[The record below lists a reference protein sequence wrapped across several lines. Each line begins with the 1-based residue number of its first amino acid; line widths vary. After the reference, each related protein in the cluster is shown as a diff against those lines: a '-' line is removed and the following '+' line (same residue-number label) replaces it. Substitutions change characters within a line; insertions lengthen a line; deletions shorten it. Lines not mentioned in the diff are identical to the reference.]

1 MARRKV
7 TVQEAADRLDAG
19 VDAVRQRIKRGKL
32 ERAEADDPEDPRVYV
47 WLDLDQSESRHKV
60 EVEDDPASGNGVA
73 LVESLQA
80 QVGHLLRELEI
91 RNEELRRKDHL
102 LAAAIERIPRRSS
115 RPRGSRTAPPV
126 PPKPRRTRSPG
137 QPREGRTRTRRRP
150 GGAGCSADWRQEHHG
165 GDSRP
170 R

>member
-7 TVQEAADRLDAG
+7 TVQEAADRLDAS

-32 ERAEADDPEDPRVYV
+32 ERAEADDPSDSRVYV
-47 WLDLDQSESRHKV
+47 WLDIDQTESRYKV
-60 EVEDDPASGNGVA
+60 EVEDEPANGNGLA

-102 LAAAIERIPRRSS
+102 LAAAIERIPPQLEAPKVQNGSSDSAEAAGGPEPRSAARGAQEDAQVPWWRR
-115 RPRGSRTAPPV
+115 V
-126 PPKPRRTRSPG
+126 F
-137 QPREGRTRTRRRP
+137 
-150 GGAGCSADWRQEHHG
+150 GG
-165 GDSRP
+165 
-170 R
+170 

>member
-7 TVQEAADRLDAG
+7 TVQEASDRLDAS

-32 ERAEADDPEDPRVYV
+32 ERAEADDPTDPRVYV
-47 WLDLDQSESRHKV
+47 WLDLDQTDARHKV
-60 EVEDDPASGNGVA
+60 EVEDESANGNGGP

-102 LAAAIERIPRRSS
+102 LAAAIERIP
-115 RPRGSRTAPPV
+115 PQIEA
-126 PPKPRRTRSPG
+126 PKPHNGSSAAAEATDGSGPRSA
-137 QPREGRTRTRRRP
+137 T
-150 GGAGCSADWRQEHHG
+150 GGAQEATQAPWWRRVFG
-165 GDSRP
+165 A
-170 R
+170 

>member
-7 TVQEAADRLDAG
+7 TVQEAADRLDAS

-32 ERAEADDPEDPRVYV
+32 ERAEADDPTDPRVYV
-47 WLDLDQSESRHKV
+47 WLDLDRTESRHKV
-60 EVEDDPASGNGVA
+60 EVEEEPANGNGVA

-102 LAAAIERIPRRSS
+102 LAAAIERIP
-115 RPRGSRTAPPV
+115 PQLEA
-126 PPKPRRTRSPG
+126 PKPQNGYPAAAG
-137 QPREGRTRTRRRP
+137 VGEGPQQPRSATGSAQEAAQGSEKRSWWRRAF
-150 GGAGCSADWRQEHHG
+150 GG
-165 GDSRP
+165 
-170 R
+170 

>member
-7 TVQEAADRLDAG
+7 TVQEAADRLDAS

-32 ERAEADDPEDPRVYV
+32 ERAEADDPTDPRVYV
-47 WLDLDQSESRHKV
+47 WLDLDHTESRHKV
-60 EVEDDPASGNGVA
+60 EGESESANGNDQA

-102 LAAAIERIPRRSS
+102 LAAAIERIPPQLEAPKTQNGQNGAAATTHDPEGSTARAGDAEN
-115 RPRGSRTAPPV
+115 PRGFWSRLF
-126 PPKPRRTRSPG
+126 
-137 QPREGRTRTRRRP
+137 
-150 GGAGCSADWRQEHHG
+150 GG
-165 GDSRP
+165 
-170 R
+170 

>member
-7 TVQEAADRLDAG
+7 TVQEASDRLDAS

-32 ERAEADDPEDPRVYV
+32 ERAEADDPTDPRVYV
-47 WLDLDQSESRHKV
+47 WLDLDQTDARHKA
-60 EVEDDPASGNGVA
+60 EVEDESANGNGGP

-102 LAAAIERIPRRSS
+102 LAAAIERIP
-115 RPRGSRTAPPV
+115 PQLEA
-126 PPKPRRTRSPG
+126 PKPQNGSSG
-137 QPREGRTRTRRRP
+137 AAE
-150 GGAGCSADWRQEHHG
+150 GAGRPEPQSAARGTQEDAHVPWWRRMFG
-165 GDSRP
+165 G
-170 R
+170 

>member
-7 TVQEAADRLDAG
+7 TVQEASDGLDAS

-32 ERAEADDPEDPRVYV
+32 ERAEADDPTDPRVYV
-47 WLDLDQSESRHKV
+47 WLDLDQTESRHKV
-60 EVEDDPASGNGVA
+60 EVEDEPANGNGGA

-102 LAAAIERIPRRSS
+102 LAAAIERIPPQLEAPRQQNGSSAAAGAAEGSEPRSA
-115 RPRGSRTAPPV
+115 T
-126 PPKPRRTRSPG
+126 
-137 QPREGRTRTRRRP
+137 
-150 GGAGCSADWRQEHHG
+150 GGAHEDSQTPWWRRVFG
-165 GDSRP
+165 G
-170 R
+170 

>member
-7 TVQEAADRLDAG
+7 TVQEAADRLDAS

-32 ERAEADDPEDPRVYV
+32 ERAEAEDPSDPRVYV
-47 WLDLDQSESRHKV
+47 WLDLDQTESRHKV
-60 EVEDDPASGNGVA
+60 ESEEGHEHGNGEA

-102 LAAAIERIPRRSS
+102 LAAAIERIPPQLEAPRQENGSS
-115 RPRGSRTAPPV
+115 AV
-126 PPKPRRTRSPG
+126 A
-137 QPREGRTRTRRRP
+137 
-150 GGAGCSADWRQEHHG
+150 GGAEGYEPHRTTGGAQAAPEAAEKRPWWRRAFG
-165 GDSRP
+165 A
-170 R
+170 

>member
-7 TVQEAADRLDAG
+7 TVQEAADRLDAS

-32 ERAEADDPEDPRVYV
+32 ERAEADDPSDLRVYV
-47 WLDLDQSESRHKV
+47 WLDFDQTEYRHKV
-60 EVEDDPASGNGVA
+60 EVEDEPANGNGVA

-102 LAAAIERIPRRSS
+102 LAAAIERIPPQLEAPKSQNGSS
-115 RPRGSRTAPPV
+115 GAA
-126 PPKPRRTRSPG
+126 
-137 QPREGRTRTRRRP
+137 E
-150 GGAGCSADWRQEHHG
+150 GAGGPEPRSAARGAQEDAHVPWWRRVFG
-165 GDSRP
+165 G
-170 R
+170 

>member
-7 TVQEAADRLDAG
+7 TVQEAADRLDAS

-32 ERAEADDPEDPRVYV
+32 ERAEADDPNDPKVYV
-47 WLDLDQSESRHKV
+47 WLDLDQTESRHKV
-60 EVEDDPASGNGVA
+60 EVEDKAANGNGVA

-102 LAAAIERIPRRSS
+102 LAAAIERIP
-115 RPRGSRTAPPV
+115 PQLEA
-126 PPKPRRTRSPG
+126 PKPQNGPSG
-137 QPREGRTRTRRRP
+137 AAE
-150 GGAGCSADWRQEHHG
+150 GAGRPEPQSAARGTQEDAHVPWWRRMFG
-165 GDSRP
+165 G
-170 R
+170 

>member
-7 TVQEAADRLDAG
+7 TVQEAADRLDAS

-32 ERAEADDPEDPRVYV
+32 ERAEADDPSDPRVYV
-47 WLDLDQSESRHKV
+47 WLDLDQTEARHKV
-60 EVEDDPASGNGVA
+60 EVEDGPANGNGVA

-102 LAAAIERIPRRSS
+102 LAAAIERIPPQLEAPKPQNGSSDAAEAAEGPEPWSATGGAQQAPES
-115 RPRGSRTAPPV
+115 RPWW
-126 PPKPRRTRSPG
+126 RRVFG
-137 QPREGRTRTRRRP
+137 E
-150 GGAGCSADWRQEHHG
+150 
-165 GDSRP
+165 
-170 R
+170 

>member
-7 TVQEAADRLDAG
+7 TVQEAADRLDAS

-32 ERAEADDPEDPRVYV
+32 ERAEADDPSDARVYV
-47 WLDLDQSESRHKV
+47 WLDLDQTESRHKV
-60 EVEDDPASGNGVA
+60 EVEDRTVDGNGQA

-102 LAAAIERIPRRSS
+102 LAAAIERIP
-115 RPRGSRTAPPV
+115 PQLEA
-126 PPKPRRTRSPG
+126 PKPRDG
-137 QPREGRTRTRRRP
+137 QNGASAAPREP
-150 GGAGCSADWRQEHHG
+150 ESGGTDGPAAREGVAEPPRGFWSRLFG
-165 GDSRP
+165 G
-170 R
+170 

>member
-7 TVQEAADRLDAG
+7 TVQEAADRLDAS

-32 ERAEADDPEDPRVYV
+32 ERAEADDPNDPKVYV
-47 WLDLDQSESRHKV
+47 WLDLDQTESRHKV
-60 EVEDDPASGNGVA
+60 EVEDEPANANGVA

-102 LAAAIERIPRRSS
+102 LAAAIERIPPQLEAPKTQNGSS
-115 RPRGSRTAPPV
+115 GAA
-126 PPKPRRTRSPG
+126 
-137 QPREGRTRTRRRP
+137 E
-150 GGAGCSADWRQEHHG
+150 GAGGPEPQSAARGTQEDAHVPWWRRMFG
-165 GDSRP
+165 G
-170 R
+170 

>member
-7 TVQEAADRLDAG
+7 TVQEAADRLDAS

-32 ERAEADDPEDPRVYV
+32 ERAEADDPSDLRVYV
-47 WLDLDQSESRHKV
+47 WLDFDQTESRHKV
-60 EVEDDPASGNGVA
+60 EGEGEHANGNGEA

-102 LAAAIERIPRRSS
+102 LAAAIERIPPQLEAPRQQNGSS
-115 RPRGSRTAPPV
+115 GAAEAPEGS
-126 PPKPRRTRSPG
+126 
-137 QPREGRTRTRRRP
+137 QPRHAT
-150 GGAGCSADWRQEHHG
+150 GGAQEAPQAPHGRPWWRRVFG
-165 GDSRP
+165 G
-170 R
+170 

>member
-7 TVQEAADRLDAG
+7 TVQEAADRLDAS

-32 ERAEADDPEDPRVYV
+32 ERAEADDPSDPRVYV
-47 WLDLDQSESRHKV
+47 WLDLDQTESRHKV
-60 EVEDDPASGNGVA
+60 EVEDEPANGNGVA

-102 LAAAIERIPRRSS
+102 LAAAIERIPPQLEAPKSQNGSS
-115 RPRGSRTAPPV
+115 GAA
-126 PPKPRRTRSPG
+126 
-137 QPREGRTRTRRRP
+137 E
-150 GGAGCSADWRQEHHG
+150 GAGGPEQPQSAARGTQEDAHVPWWRRMFG
-165 GDSRP
+165 G
-170 R
+170 

>member
-1 MARRKV
+1 MARRKA
-7 TVQEAADRLDAG
+7 TVQEAADRLDAS

-32 ERAEADDPEDPRVYV
+32 ERAEADDPKDPRVYV

-60 EVEDDPASGNGVA
+60 EVEDEPANGNGGA

-102 LAAAIERIPRRSS
+102 LAAAIERIPPQLEAPRQQNGSSGAAEVAEDPEPRSA
-115 RPRGSRTAPPV
+115 T
-126 PPKPRRTRSPG
+126 
-137 QPREGRTRTRRRP
+137 
-150 GGAGCSADWRQEHHG
+150 GGAHEDTQAPWWRRVFG
-165 GDSRP
+165 G
-170 R
+170 

>member
-7 TVQEAADRLDAG
+7 TVQEAADRLDAS

-32 ERAEADDPEDPRVYV
+32 ERAEADDPNDPKVYV
-47 WLDLDQSESRHKV
+47 WLDLDQTESRHKV
-60 EVEDDPASGNGVA
+60 EVEDEPANGNGVA

-102 LAAAIERIPRRSS
+102 LAAAIERIP
-115 RPRGSRTAPPV
+115 PQLEA
-126 PPKPRRTRSPG
+126 PKPQNGSSG
-137 QPREGRTRTRRRP
+137 AAE
-150 GGAGCSADWRQEHHG
+150 GAGGPKPQSAARGTQEDAHVPWWRRMFG
-165 GDSRP
+165 G
-170 R
+170 